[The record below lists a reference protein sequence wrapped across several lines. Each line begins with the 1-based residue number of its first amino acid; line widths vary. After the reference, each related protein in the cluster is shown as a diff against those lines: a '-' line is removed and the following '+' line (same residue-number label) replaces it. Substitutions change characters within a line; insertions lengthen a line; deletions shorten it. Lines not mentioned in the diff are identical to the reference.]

1 MAEARMLLPILY
13 LPLLILLSLS
23 PLLAHEG
30 ASPSV
35 RRGWQKEWEF
45 ALPADSLSA
54 LLVDFSGEGQ
64 VRLVSVSALRGDLL
78 VLVGSTAVCRVQL
91 WRQQR

>member
-1 MAEARMLLPILY
+1 MLVQ
-13 LPLLILLSLS
+13 LLSLS
-23 PLLAHEG
+23 VLALRSLSPVIAHER

-35 RRGWQKEWEF
+35 RRGWQKEWKF

-54 LLVDFSGEGQ
+54 SLVDFSGEGQ

>member
-1 MAEARMLLPILY
+1 MLVQ
-13 LPLLILLSLS
+13 LLSLS
-23 PLLAHEG
+23 VLALRSLSPVIAHEG

-54 LLVDFSGEGQ
+54 SLVDFSGEGQ